1 MVTYEDY
8 FSRKTLYNCGISP
21 NEKMFKND
29 ERAYTGM
36 QRTEKIRAEMSGIYQ
51 TLYRG
56 YTKNS
61 AVKGGGNFSDLHVER
76 GIVSA
81 FYDSGILNNAERD
94 YFHTQT
100 LSAAPER
107 EKIYVGEANAL
118 TETSISQRVDAP
130 TKTPLARDIR
140 Q

>member
-1 MVTYEDY
+1 MVTYGDY

-21 NEKMFKND
+21 DEKMFKND

-36 QRTEKIRAEMSGIYQ
+36 QRTEKIRAEMLGIYQ

-100 LSAAPER
+100 LAVADER
-107 EKIYVGEANAL
+107 EKICVEEASLLADAA
-118 TETSISQRVDAP
+118 TSKRVDAP
-130 TKTPLARDIR
+130 VKTPLVKEVR